1 MYLAKVYVTYK
12 ESVLDPQGEA
22 VKGAVH
28 RLGYDEVE
36 EIRIGKYF
44 EIKVAKSDRSVAAA
58 IEEICDKLL
67 ANVNME
73 TYRYEIITLEEVA
86 S

>member
-1 MYLAKVYVTYK
+1 MYFVKVYVTYK

-22 VKGAVH
+22 VKGAIH
-28 RLGYDEVE
+28 RLGYDEIE
-36 EIRIGKYF
+36 EVRIGKYF
-44 EIKVAKSDRSVAAA
+44 ELKVAKSDRDIEPV

-73 TYRYEIITLEEVA
+73 TYRYEVELVEEA
-86 S
+86 

>member
-1 MYLAKVYVTYK
+1 MYLVKVYVTYK

-28 RLGYDEVE
+28 RLGYAEIS

-44 EIKVAKSDRSVAAA
+44 EIKVAESKRPIEDT

-73 TYRYEIITLEEVA
+73 TYRYEILALEEV
-86 S
+86 

>member
-1 MYLAKVYVTYK
+1 MYFVKVYVTYK

-28 RLGYDEVE
+28 RMGYEEIE

-44 EIKVAKSDRSVAAA
+44 EIKIAENERPVEEM
-58 IEEICDKLL
+58 IENICDKLL

-73 TYRYEIITLEEVA
+73 TYHYEITAMEEV
-86 S
+86 

>member
-1 MYLAKVYVTYK
+1 MSVVKVYVTYK
-12 ESVLDPQGEA
+12 DSVLDPQGEA

-28 RLGYDEVE
+28 RLGYNEIE

-44 EIKVAKSDRSVAAA
+44 EIKIEPSVRPLNVV

-67 ANVNME
+67 ANVTME
-73 TYRYEIITLEEVA
+73 SYHYEIMEEM
-86 S
+86 

>member
-1 MYLAKVYVTYK
+1 MYFVKVFVTYK

-28 RLGYDEVE
+28 RLGFNEIE

-44 EIKVAKSDRSVAAA
+44 EIKVAKSDRPVEEA

-73 TYRYEIITLEEVA
+73 TYRYEIVATEEV
-86 S
+86 

>member
-1 MYLAKVYVTYK
+1 MYFVKVFVTYK

-28 RLGYDEVE
+28 RLGFNEIG

-44 EIKVAKSDRSVAAA
+44 EIKVAKSDRPVEEA

-73 TYRYEIITLEEVA
+73 TYRYEIVATEEV
-86 S
+86 

>member
-1 MYLAKVYVTYK
+1 MYEVKVYVTYK

-28 RLGYDEVE
+28 RMGYEE
-36 EIRIGKYF
+36 IKEIRIGKYF
-44 EIKVAKSDRSVAAA
+44 EIQIEKGSRKVEGVV
-58 IEEICDKLL
+58 EEICDKLL

-73 TYRYEIITLEEVA
+73 TYRYEIMEV
-86 S
+86 SK

>member
-1 MYLAKVYVTYK
+1 MAVAKVYVTYK
-12 ESVLDPQGEA
+12 DSVLDPQGEA

-28 RLGYDEVE
+28 RLGYEEIE

-44 EIKVAKSDRSVAAA
+44 EIKVTPNHQPLEDV

-67 ANVNME
+67 ANVTME
-73 TYRYEIITLEEVA
+73 TYRYEIMEEV
-86 S
+86 